1 MITERRWCR
10 ARKSGNGSLSG
21 WHNVC
26 FRPVADIGSRWH
38 SRDTFKCEDSPG
50 WRSAGA
56 RYRWD
61 WAPTRGRPPTRR
73 NWNRP

>member
-1 MITERRWCR
+1 MAIAVEEESQFARRRRGKAIIASPWTGR
-10 ARKSGNGSLSG
+10 
-21 WHNVC
+21 
-26 FRPVADIGSRWH
+26 
-38 SRDTFKCEDSPG
+38 TFKCEDSPG

-61 WAPTRGRPPTRR
+61 WAPTRERPPTRR